1 MKRTLVALLIAFVAL
16 GAAFGGT
23 TLGSMA
29 LQGTVETNLD
39 MTVTP
44 LAAAT
49 FTLADTGVSGT
60 SIATVLFKANKATTV
75 TITSANNG
83 VMIDGA
89 LSVAYQF
96 AFETGG
102 STYVLGSA
110 STGVTLTT
118 TGNSFSLAKTTKTG
132 VTYTAHLWIAASAV
146 WDAGVFTDNV
156 TISIAAT

>member
-1 MKRTLVALLIAFVAL
+1 MKRTMIALLIAFVAL

-23 TLGSMA
+23 TTGSLG

-39 MTVTP
+39 MTVTALP
-44 LAAAT
+44 AAT

-60 SIATVLFKANKATTV
+60 SIATVLFKANKASTV

-83 VMIDGA
+83 VLMVGS
-89 LSVAYQF
+89 LTVAYQF
-96 AFETGG
+96 AFENSG
-102 STYVLGSA
+102 TYVLGSA
-110 STGVTLTT
+110 SSGVTLTT
-118 TGNSFSLAKTTKTG
+118 TGNSFSLAKTTKEG

-146 WDAGVFTDNV
+146 WDAGVFVDNV

>member
-16 GAAFGGT
+16 SAAFSGT
-23 TLGSMA
+23 TTGSMA

-83 VMIDGA
+83 VLMVGA
-89 LSVAYQF
+89 LTVAYQF
-96 AFETGG
+96 AFEASG
-102 STYVLGSA
+102 TYVLGSA

-118 TGNSFSLAKTTKTG
+118 SGNSFSLAKTTKDG

>member
-23 TLGSMA
+23 TTGNLA
-29 LQGTVETNLD
+29 LQGTVTTVLD
-39 MTVTP
+39 MAVTP

-49 FTLADTGVSGT
+49 FSLADTGVSGT
-60 SIATVLFKANKATTV
+60 SVATVLFKANKAATV
-75 TITSANNG
+75 TITSGNNG
-83 VMIDGA
+83 VLKDGT
-89 LSVAYQF
+89 LTVAYQF

-102 STYVLGSA
+102 TTYVLGSA

-118 TGNSFSLAKTTKTG
+118 SGNSFSLAKTTKDG
-132 VTYTAHLWIAASAV
+132 VTYTSHLWIAASAV
-146 WDAGVFTDNV
+146 WDAGVFTDTV

>member
-23 TLGSMA
+23 TSGSMA
-29 LQGTVETNLD
+29 LQGTVPTNLD
-39 MTVTP
+39 MTVTALP
-44 LAAAT
+44 AAT

-60 SIATVLFKANKATTV
+60 SIATVLFKANKAATV

-83 VMIDGA
+83 VLLVGA
-89 LSVAYQF
+89 LTVAYQF
-96 AFETGG
+96 AFETSG
-102 STYVLGSA
+102 TYVLGSA

-118 TGNSFSLAKTTKTG
+118 TGNSFSLAKTTKDG

-146 WDAGVFTDNV
+146 WDAGVFADTV
-156 TISIAAT
+156 TVSIAAT